1 MAKKISP
8 ETQEEQTEVRPLT
21 PEEMKEAAEMAD
33 APDLSGIAI
42 SAEEMGADVTAVDA
56 DYSAG
61 QIQVLE
67 GLEAVRKRPGMYI
80 GSTSERGLHHLVYE
94 VVDNSIDE
102 ALAGYCDTVAVTIHR
117 DNSITVVDNG
127 RGIPV
132 DMHESGMPAVE
143 VVLTVLHAGGKFGG
157 EGYKVSGGLHGVGVS
172 VVNAL
177 SSSMDVQ
184 VRRDGHIYEIA
195 FARGNTTEKL
205 HEVGTSETTGTR
217 VHFVPDP
224 EIFTVTTYSFET
236 LKHRL
241 RELAFLNHGIT
252 ITLTDER
259 GEELRSETFH
269 FDGGI
274 RSFVSHLNRKK
285 ETINEEPIYF
295 NGVKDD
301 TVVEIAMQYNDSYQE
316 NIYSFVN
323 NINTEE
329 GGTHLAGFKI
339 ALTRAANDFARRL
352 NVLKEKDGNLSG
364 EDVREGLT
372 AVISLKVREPQ
383 FEGQTKT
390 KLGNSEVRGIVDSI
404 VTEGLTEYFE
414 ENPNVTKKVLD
425 KALMASR
432 AREAARKAR
441 ELTRRKNA
449 LEVSSLPGKLAD
461 CSSQDLNLTELFLVE
476 GDSAGGS
483 AKQARERE
491 YQAILPLRGKILNT
505 WEVSPEQVL
514 ASQEVHDIAVAL
526 GIDPDNDDLSQL
538 RYGKVCI
545 LADADSDGLHIATLL
560 CALFLR
566 HFPKL
571 VEQGHVYVAM
581 PPLYRIDLGKEVF
594 YALDESEKEA
604 ILDRLKGKKGKPN
617 VQRFK
622 GLGEMNPMQLRET
635 TMDPNT
641 RRLVQLTF
649 EAQGEESQE
658 TMETMDMLLAKKRAE
673 DRKNWLQAK
682 GDQVD
687 LSV

>member
-1 MAKKISP
+1 M
-8 ETQEEQTEVRPLT
+8 TTN
-21 PEEMKEAAEMAD
+21 
-33 APDLSGIAI
+33 
-42 SAEEMGADVTAVDA
+42 
-56 DYSAG
+56 YSANE
-61 QIQVLE
+61 ITVLKD
-67 GLEAVRKRPGMYI
+67 LEPVQLRPGMY
-80 GSTSERGLHHLVYE
+80 TDTTRPNHLAQE
-94 VVDNSIDE
+94 VIDNSVDE
-102 ALAGYCDTVAVTIHR
+102 ALTGFATKIEVILHKDQ
-117 DNSITVVDNG
+117 SIEVIDNG
-127 RGIPV
+127 RGMPV
-132 DMHESGMPAVE
+132 DIHPVEKVSGVE
-143 VVLTVLHAGGKFGG
+143 VIMSKLHAGGKFSNKN
-157 EGYKVSGGLHGVGVS
+157 YTFSGGLHGVGIS

-177 SSSMDVQ
+177 SERVDVT
-184 VRRDGHIYEIA
+184 VKRNGEVYKIA
-195 FARGNTTEKL
+195 FENGQKVEDLT
-205 HEVGTSETTGTR
+205 VIGTCGRRTTGTT
-217 VHFVPDP
+217 VHFKPNPKYFDSEKFSV
-224 EIFTVTTYSFET
+224 S
-236 LKHRL
+236 RL
-241 RELAFLNHGIT
+241 RHLLRAKAVLCSGLEIKFIDKVNGTEDTWLYQDGLNDYLMEAVNGLVTLPEQPFIGEFKGEKEAVSWALLWLPEGGELV
-252 ITLTDER
+252 
-259 GEELRSETFH
+259 GE
-269 FDGGI
+269 
-274 RSFVSHLNRKK
+274 
-285 ETINEEPIYF
+285 
-295 NGVKDD
+295 
-301 TVVEIAMQYNDSYQE
+301 SY
-316 NIYSFVN
+316 VN
-323 NINTEE
+323 LIPTAL
-329 GGTHLAGFKI
+329 GGTHVNGLRQGLLDAMREFCEF
-339 ALTRAANDFARRL
+339 R
-352 NVLKEKDGNLSG
+352 NLLPRS
-364 EDVREGLT
+364 VKLT
-372 AVISLKVREPQ
+372 ADDLWDRCAYVLSLKMQDPQ
-383 FEGQTKT
+383 FAGQTKERLSSRQSAVFIGGVV
-390 KLGNSEVRGIVDSI
+390 KDAFSLWLNQNIQQAELLADMAISSAQRR
-404 VTEGLTEYFE
+404 LRAA
-414 ENPNVTKKVLD
+414 KKVV
-425 KALMASR
+425 
-432 AREAARKAR
+432 RKK
-441 ELTRRKNA
+441 L
-449 LEVSSLPGKLAD
+449 VSGPALPGKLAD

-594 YALDESEKEA
+594 YALDESEKDA

-658 TMETMDMLLAKKRAE
+658 TIETMDMLLAKKRAE

-687 LSV
+687 LAV